1 MQRDKSF
8 DKIFRSAMVIYY
20 GYLAAPAV
28 YVVAMIGFAIT
39 GWDGAVQDPGVGAWL
54 LPVLLVAIAVAALR
68 TRETWTAKTFDQSV
82 RTSGTV
88 VDALSAA
95 HVLRLSINETVAI
108 LGLGLFLALGNIWV
122 ALPVVAVGFY
132 SVYQSRPDKARWQEA
147 AAQ

>member
-8 DKIFRSAMVIYY
+8 DKIFRSAMIIYFT
-20 GYLAAPAV
+20 YLLAPAM
-28 YVVAMIGFAIT
+28 YGIAMIGFAIN
-39 GWDGAVQDPGVGAWL
+39 GWEGAVKEPGIGVWL
-54 LPVLLVAIAVAALR
+54 LPVLLVVVAIGALR
-68 TRETWTAKTFDQSV
+68 TREKWTTKTFDQSV
-82 RTSGTV
+82 RTGGTV

-132 SVYQSRPDKARWQEA
+132 SVYQSRPDKAHWQEA